1 MLYKRLGTTEV
12 FISLV
17 SMGGHEYLPSGL
29 SRGFN
34 EDMQL
39 AIKPGHIFDGF
50 GQEARRQVLRAA
62 FEHGINFFDVTQDS
76 EKEALGRNLREV
88 KPPYEIYVQTR
99 PESFGYTYDKNNV
112 KLANC
117 ELLRAEVQRIL
128 KLIQRERVD
137 FLNMPFMQAALDND
151 PDYMDKINY
160 NIREL
165 KREGLIRFAVAD
177 TFSGESTYITQIER
191 GTFDAIYI
199 NFNFAD
205 FCPAEKV
212 LPMAAAKG
220 LGVFARE
227 AFMKGELFHMAEEV
241 GLGDTTALVAAAL
254 RWVLAHEEVTT
265 LTYGTGKPGNLL
277 SALRVLRNTTA
288 LPADGPLLG
297 KIKGSERFKAYEA
310 RKTREFLG

>member
-1 MLYKRLGTTEV
+1 MLYKRLGNTEV
-12 FISLV
+12 FISLI
-17 SMGGHEYLPSGL
+17 SMGGHEYLASGL

-39 AIKPGHIFDGF
+39 AIKPGHIFEGF
-50 GQEARRQVLRAA
+50 GQEPRRQVLRAA
-62 FEHGINFFDVTQDS
+62 FEHGLNFFDVTQDS

-99 PESFGYTYDKNNV
+99 PESFSYTYDKNNV
-112 KLANC
+112 KLANY

-128 KLIQRERVD
+128 NLIQRERVD

-177 TFSGESTYITQIER
+177 TFSGESMYITQIER

-205 FCPAEKV
+205 FCPAERV

-254 RWVLAHEEVTT
+254 RWVLAHEQVTT
-265 LTYGTGKPGNLL
+265 LTYGTGKPRDLL
-277 SALRVLRNTTA
+277 SALRVLRNTTV
-288 LPADGPLLG
+288 LSADGPLLG
-297 KIKGSERFKAYEA
+297 KIKGSKRFRAYEA